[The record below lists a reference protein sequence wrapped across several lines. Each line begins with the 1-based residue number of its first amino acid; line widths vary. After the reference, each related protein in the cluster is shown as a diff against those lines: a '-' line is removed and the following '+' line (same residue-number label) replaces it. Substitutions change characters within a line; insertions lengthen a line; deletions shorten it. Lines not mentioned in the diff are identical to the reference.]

1 AGHDQLKAYLMMAQP
16 EKVDAAFLTRILD
29 ENEPERAGI
38 APAVWLDMAWDL
50 WSFYA
55 ENLAAHPEWRI
66 TPDKAL
72 IKQVRQLL
80 LLQLGKHNAEAALY
94 QQMLQSVEK
103 NYSELTLR
111 QMTGDTDVARL
122 FTTSHVI
129 PGMFTRQAWE
139 GGIQKAIAEAVAS
152 RKEAIDWVLSDNRQA
167 VSASVSPEELKARLT
182 ARYFTDFAGVWQ
194 DFLNSLR
201 WNKTRNLSD
210 VIDQLTLMADGRQ
223 SPLIALMNTLA
234 YQGETGQQGPSLSDS
249 LVKSA
254 KTLLNKNTLP
264 MINQQVAGVHGPMD
278 ETFGPLL
285 ALMGENQAEGRI
297 KADST
302 LNLQTFLTRVTDV
315 RLKLQQMNNSDDPP
329 AMANALAK
337 TVFEGK
343 STDLTDT
350 QGYGRLIAASLGG
363 QWRGFGQTLF
373 VEPLA
378 QAWQG
383 VLKPAT
389 ANLNSQWQ
397 TAIVDNWDRAF
408 A

>member
-1 AGHDQLKAYLMMAQP
+1 
-16 EKVDAAFLTRILD
+16 
-29 ENEPERAGI
+29 
-38 APAVWLDMAWDL
+38 
-50 WSFYA
+50 
-55 ENLAAHPEWRI
+55 
-66 TPDKAL
+66 
-72 IKQVRQLL
+72 
-80 LLQLGKHNAEAALY
+80 
-94 QQMLQSVEK
+94 
-103 NYSELTLR
+103 
-111 QMTGDTDVARL
+111 
-122 FTTSHVI
+122 
-129 PGMFTRQAWE
+129 MFTRQAWE

-182 ARYFTDFAGVWQ
+182 ARYFTDFAGAWQ

-254 KTLLNKNTLP
+254 KTLLNKKTP
-264 MINQQVAGVHGPMD
+264 RMINQQTAGVHGPMD

-315 RLKLQQMNNSDDPP
+315 RLKLQQMNNS
-329 AMANALAK
+329 
-337 TVFEGK
+337 
-343 STDLTDT
+343 
-350 QGYGRLIAASLGG
+350 
-363 QWRGFGQTLF
+363 
-373 VEPLA
+373 
-378 QAWQG
+378 
-383 VLKPAT
+383 
-389 ANLNSQWQ
+389 
-397 TAIVDNWDRAF
+397 
-408 A
+408 